1 MPRYSIEKVE
11 RTIKQ
16 LHVAAYSKMRHRNA
30 TGGILYS
37 KAYSCVGY
45 GDATH
50 SFRANINNLLR
61 YLNVRNI

>member
-1 MPRYSIEKVE
+1 M
-11 RTIKQ
+11 
-16 LHVAAYSKMRHRNA
+16 LHKYVLHDSKENFA
-30 TGGILYS
+30 I
-37 KAYSCVGY
+37 VGY

>member
-1 MPRYSIEKVE
+1 VQRWPHASAGIGIFISVTASGIRL
-11 RTIKQ
+11 Q
-16 LHVAAYSKMRHRNA
+16 LLQSTDTPVG
-30 TGGILYS
+30 T
-37 KAYSCVGY
+37 CVGY